1 MLREML
7 DVECEKSHKFQV
19 MLLDNDQSDEV
30 EIHETDKVDF
40 LRVLEH
46 LTRGGSV
53 FITSKNSQKLIPAF
67 NTKKAPRRKTQKT
80 VTAFY
85 FDHV

>member
-7 DVECEKSHKFQV
+7 DNECEKSHKFQV
-19 MLLDNDQSDEV
+19 MLLNNDKSDEV
-30 EIHETDKVDF
+30 EVHETDKVDF
-40 LRVLEH
+40 IRVLEH

-53 FITSKNSQKLIPAF
+53 FITSKNSQKLPLF
-67 NTKKAPRRKTQKT
+67 NLKRAPKRKAQKT